1 MRKRTAWLVVLAV
14 VVALCVGGVLIGA
27 ASLFRPNNAHALDY
41 GYQIK
46 VRGGYQRIDSCDGG
60 EGSCGCDLDRWYMGP
75 ANADPRQVLRAPDF
89 R

>member
-60 EGSCGCDLDRWYMGP
+60 EGSCGCDLGRVSWIFGQDSAIHVCREW
-75 ANADPRQVLRAPDF
+75 AV
-89 R
+89 